1 MDMEEEQFME
11 DLGQQAH
18 FANGQAEEDEYPDPD
33 GAASSPWWA
42 LYAVALLSLAQ
53 AVLPWLSSLA
63 SQALHP
69 PSAAERE
76 RAEEASRLRREQRGM
91 SMQDDF
97 ARYAKIDRRVIK
109 IREEIKTMGGYGYRK
124 TCSKCYSL
132 KIDSFSR

>member
-18 FANGQAEEDEYPDPD
+18 FANGQAEEDAYPDPD
-33 GAASSPWWA
+33 GAAASSPWWA

-53 AVLPWLSSLA
+53 AVLPWLSSRA

-109 IREEIKTMGGYGYRK
+109 IREEIKTMGGYRK
-124 TCSKCYSL
+124 TFMKYYSL